1 MLLALRRGQY
11 IGRGG
16 ETYGVVT
23 GWLEVLWYNIKSIR
37 IADVLDIAIITFVFY
52 KLILMIRGK
61 TAARIVRAVVVL
73 LLITWLSQ
81 VLGLNVINFIL
92 TNTIKMGVIALLIM
106 FQPEIRRA
114 LERIGAS
121 SSIGRLLGRATP
133 REDAEVEVD
142 QVVDACQWLA
152 RSKFGALIVFER
164 DNNLE
169 DYMKTGTMINADLSS
184 ELLRNIF
191 FPKAALH
198 DGAVIIRDGRILAA
212 GCMLP
217 MTDNTNL
224 ERDLGMR
231 HRAGIGISE
240 QTDAIVV
247 IVSEE
252 RGTVSVAEN
261 GMIKMNLSADVLK
274 RLLLMRLVTDDEKG
288 EEGRFRIF
296 RRKNDAE

>member
-1 MLLALRRGQY
+1 M
-11 IGRGG
+11 
-16 ETYGVVT
+16 
-23 GWLEVLWYNIKSIR
+23 LWYNIKSIR